1 MQILQVPTEF
11 CRQVARVSLS
21 NWDKHPLSIW
31 PAGKTMLKQEL
42 FNGSRQVREKI
53 DGTGVSIHA
62 GEPNDPHTKHESEI
76 FKKN

>member
-1 MQILQVPTEF
+1 
-11 CRQVARVSLS
+11 
-21 NWDKHPLSIW
+21 
-31 PAGKTMLKQEL
+31 MLKQEL